1 MVDHKN
7 RLTVSYFIQNFIKFI
22 IKGALSI
29 GSIGI
34 ITNLVCLYLL
44 ISLNSLKRSSYIF
57 YFKFLCITDSI
68 CLLLEFVK
76 SLNDILVYKNLHHIY
91 DRNYFSCKLLESV
104 KASFHLTSAWLICAF
119 SIERCVAV
127 NCPLLI
133 RHIFSVSRT
142 KLICFFILAFSLIF
156 QSLRLFLIKTKCFK
170 KNSLEKSK
178 CTFSFKCVSYENIN
192 SDLLIKF
199 HFYIHQLIFLVLL
212 PSIIVISCNSMVF
225 LKIIQRRQ
233 MLRSGKF
240 YEFKINRSKMSSKRL
255 SNSNSLRHEHAV
267 KRLRSS
273 DNNMICLANDDELIS
288 ISTTYDEYSQSAS
301 LCSSRSFTKL
311 AKIKGSYQ
319 YKKVVK
325 KKREIKLVLLMLFSI
340 SFLVLVIPEALLKIY
355 LFHFFNI
362 SELISHFVDIELET
376 IVNRT
381 DTILDIFCQ
390 NYRSNRFNILFDFL
404 YVLKLMNYSAN
415 FLVYFTLTTYSKV
428 RFKSLKLSSNL
439 Y

>member
-1 MVDHKN
+1 M
-7 RLTVSYFIQNFIKFI
+7 
-22 IKGALSI
+22 
-29 GSIGI
+29 
-34 ITNLVCLYLL
+34 
-44 ISLNSLKRSSYIF
+44 
-57 YFKFLCITDSI
+57 FLE
-68 CLLLEFVK
+68 LVK
-76 SLNDILVYKNLHHIY
+76 SLNDILIYKNLQNIY
-91 DRNYFSCKLLESV
+91 ERNYFSCKLLESL

-133 RHIFSVSRT
+133 RHIFSVART

-156 QSLRLFLIKTKCFK
+156 QSLRLFLIKLKCFK
-170 KNSLEKSK
+170 KTSLEKTK
-178 CTFSFKCVSYENIN
+178 CIFSLKCVSYENTN

-225 LKIIQRRQ
+225 YKIIQRRQ

-240 YEFKINRSKMSSKRL
+240 YEFKINRSKTPTNRL
-255 SNSNSLRHEHAV
+255 SNSFRHECAV
-267 KRLRSS
+267 KQLKSS
-273 DNNMICLANDDELIS
+273 ENNIICLINDDEFIS
-288 ISTTYDEYSQSAS
+288 TSTTYDDYSQSAS
-301 LCSSRSFTKL
+301 LCSSRSFTTL
-311 AKIKGSYQ
+311 AKIKSSHR

-325 KKREIKLVLLMLFSI
+325 KKREIKLVLLMLFSV

-362 SELISHFVDIELET
+362 SELISHFLEIELDNM
-376 IVNRT
+376 VNST
-381 DTILDIFCQ
+381 DMILDIFCQ
-390 NYRSNRFNILFDFL
+390 NYRSNRLNILFDFL

-428 RFKSLKLSSNL
+428 RFKSLKFLNNP
-439 Y
+439 YK